1 MGHLPTAQG
10 QSPPRRQTTTAQQHP
25 RPHERQTLP
34 RVCRLCVKIGTLRRN
49 KNTPR
54 SIVRGTALGHEARQ
68 GVAVATADARD
79 LSLGYAL
86 GQERS
91 DEAALGIEL
100 VFLRRGATSLRSAEH
115 HALSPP
121 PREGFAGALTDEV
134 ALDLGREPESKG
146 QHLALNVVAQPI
158 VVFDRPHAAL
168 LGHAEIENLH
178 DHEEIAPQARKFAAD
193 DGVAGRHAA
202 QQRAECPLVV
212 GLGAADGFLDPAVDV
227 QRVAADEGID
237 LEALVLDRLFVAAHA
252 DVAVSHK

>member
-1 MGHLPTAQG
+1 MAVSVGRLP
-10 QSPPRRQTTTAQQHP
+10 
-25 RPHERQTLP
+25 L
-34 RVCRLCVKIGTLRRN
+34 TLRT
-49 KNTPR
+49 KPR
-54 SIVRGTALGHEARQ
+54 HTSTERRAPSVHRKTRIGQEARQ
-68 GVAVATADARD
+68 RVAVATADLRD
-79 LSLGYAL
+79 VFLGEPL
-86 GQERS
+86 GQEVGNES
-91 DEAALGIEL
+91 ALGIEL
-100 VFLRRGATSLRSAEH
+100 VLLGRRAPPPRAAQH
-115 HALSPP
+115 HALGTAA
-121 PREGFAGALTDEV
+121 RQGFAGALTDEV
-134 ALDLGREPESKG
+134 ALDLGRESESKG
-146 QHLALNVVAQPI
+146 QHLALDVLAQPI